1 MVITCE
7 RCSQDF
13 ESEEIPRRGSICFRC
28 HIRTID
34 IGFTYGKSDFH
45 GPTIG
50 ERQRKQVEEA
60 SAAGIKAEPVG
71 TRWV

>member
-1 MVITCE
+1 MDITCE
-7 RCSQDF
+7 RCSEVFQT
-13 ESEEIPRRGSICFRC
+13 EEMPRRGAICFRC

-45 GPTIG
+45 GPTVR
-50 ERQRKQVEEA
+50 ERQREQVA
-60 SAAGIKAEPVG
+60 QAAAAGIDAQPVG